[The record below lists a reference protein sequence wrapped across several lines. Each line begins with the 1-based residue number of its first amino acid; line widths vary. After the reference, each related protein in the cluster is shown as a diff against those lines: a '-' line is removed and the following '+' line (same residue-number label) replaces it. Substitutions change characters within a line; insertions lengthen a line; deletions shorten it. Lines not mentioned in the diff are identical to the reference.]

1 MAAERSAGQNNISWS
16 AYQGW
21 KFGVDKYEIEV
32 YNEAAGQYQLV
43 DVVQGD
49 ITEYEDR
56 TTSLD
61 QGEYCY
67 RIWAVELGNNRAR
80 SLSNEMC
87 LPVLTNLMAP
97 NAFTP
102 NQDGINEVFT
112 LNGIH
117 VLTFNMQIYSR
128 WGTLL
133 YESNDITEGW
143 DGTFEGTPVK
153 EGVYVYIAK
162 GVGFNGQPYLVRGT
176 VTLLR

>member
-1 MAAERSAGQNNISWS
+1 
-16 AYQGW
+16 
-21 KFGVDKYEIEV
+21 
-32 YNEAAGQYQLV
+32 
-43 DVVQGD
+43 
-49 ITEYEDR
+49 
-56 TTSLD
+56 
-61 QGEYCY
+61 
-67 RIWAVELGNNRAR
+67 
-80 SLSNEMC
+80 MC
-87 LPVLTNLMAP
+87 LPVLTNLQAP